1 MHFGILFTGVLLWV
15 GCTSAPSPK
24 EVPVPEVT
32 QGDTLTTYYN
42 ELGDEQTH
50 KGNYAA
56 ALEHYQKSLELARS
70 NGDSTQYYS
79 TQLDVAAVYEKMG
92 EHKQAIQTAEPVL
105 AAYARLQDSARLG
118 RGYATIAIF
127 YGSAGQPQAA
137 EMALARALPLL
148 ETHGSIIEQCAA
160 MNQLAFTYS
169 DRRDWAGA
177 LPFLDSALVLL
188 KASGALDNLPGM
200 YLNLGN
206 CYRELQQ
213 WEPARRYI
221 QLAIEQADNMEQLH
235 VHARAI
241 ERMSQIEEATGNPAR
256 ALLLFKTAKKM
267 RDSLFNGEKMRTIEE
282 LDIKYKAKEKER
294 EIEFLKE
301 SEQKA
306 IKTRN
311 QSWIITGLTVSLAV
325 IGTFFFYFWSK
336 NRRRILRQNQQHLNE
351 LTQILIEKNEQ
362 IRDLTARLVV
372 RSDLPPEPTENPY
385 SPYETPILTTQD
397 WLTFVAYFDKVHP
410 GLIKKLRDYY
420 PQISDSEERLFL
432 LLKLNMS
439 RTELAFLCGVTTDAI
454 KKMRQRLRKRL
465 QLKEEDDLEAFVRE
479 FGS

>member
-1 MHFGILFTGVLLWV
+1 MHFGTLFIGVLLWA
-15 GCTSAPSPK
+15 GCTQVPSPEK
-24 EVPVPEVT
+24 MPVTEAAPN
-32 QGDTLTTYYN
+32 DTLATYYN
-42 ELGDEQTH
+42 ALGDEQTH

-56 ALEHYQKSLELARS
+56 ALEHYQKSMDVARS
-70 NGDSTQYYS
+70 NGDSAKYYG

-92 EHKQAIQTAEPVL
+92 EHEQAIQTAKPVL
-105 AAYARLQDSARLG
+105 AAYIRHRDSAALG

-127 YGSAGQPQAA
+127 YGSAHQPQAA
-137 EMALARALPLL
+137 ETALARAIPLL
-148 ETHGSIIEQCAA
+148 ESHGSLIEQCAA
-160 MNQLAFTYS
+160 MNQLAFTHS
-169 DRRDWAGA
+169 DRGDWAGA
-177 LPFLDSALVLL
+177 LPLLDSALVLL

-213 WEPARRYI
+213 WEPARQYI
-221 QLAIEQADNMEQLH
+221 QLAMEQADSMEQLH
-235 VHARAI
+235 VHARAT

-256 ALLLFKTAKKM
+256 ALILFKTAKKM
-267 RDSLFNGEKMRTIEE
+267 RDSLFNREKMRTIEE

-311 QSWIITGLTVSLAV
+311 QSWIITGLTVSLAA
-325 IGTFFFYFWSK
+325 IGSFFFYFWSK
-336 NRRRILRQNQQHLNE
+336 NRRRILRQNQQHLND

-362 IRDLTARLVV
+362 IRDLTARLITTPDPD
-372 RSDLPPEPTENPY
+372 SDPSDASY
-385 SPYETPILTTQD
+385 SPYETPILTTKD

-410 GLIKKLRDYY
+410 GLIKKLRDNY
-420 PQISDSEERLFL
+420 PQMSESEQRLFL